1 MIRRITGFVL
11 VVGTLT
17 GCASTHWHNPNY
29 STDQA
34 AIMAKQQAIDE
45 GYCTQVAHGSVPMPD
60 VRVYSP
66 TQDSYSVSGTI
77 SSYGS
82 GGLQTSNY
90 TGYVTPSART
100 SFSTGFA
107 QGAAVGAVIRARRAQ
122 DKIMRA
128 CMLQLGWSDEP
139 VTQQS
144 APPNPTHPETK
155 KITVRVDSKV
165 FQSKEIRN
173 ISCDEWS
180 NDIAT
185 VIRSGHSHGVDLET
199 QQQLATEYLRKING
213 SGRQLLIFLQ
223 LINLRY
229 KVPLDE
235 LSSDDYPRYVK
246 WECEQNWAGIGVD
259 SL

>member
-1 MIRRITGFVL
+1 MIKKITGFVL
-11 VVGTLT
+11 VVGTIT
-17 GCASTHWHNPNY
+17 GCASPQWHNPNY
-29 STDQA
+29 SADQA
-34 AIMAKQQAIDE
+34 AIMAKQRAIDE
-45 GYCTQVAHGSVPMPD
+45 GYCTQVAHGSAPMPD

-90 TGYVTPSART
+90 TGYVTPSAGN

-107 QGAAVGAVIRARRAQ
+107 QGAALGAAIRARRAQ
-122 DKIMRA
+122 DKIMRG

-144 APPNPTHPETK
+144 APPNPQPSETK
-155 KITVRVDSKV
+155 EGSVQVGSEV
-165 FQSKEIRN
+165 FQSKEARK
-173 ISCDEWS
+173 ISCDDWS

-185 VIRSGHSHGVDLET
+185 VIRSGHSHGVDIET
-199 QQQLATEYLRKING
+199 QRQLAAEYLRKING
-213 SGRQLLIFLQ
+213 SGRQLLIFMH
-223 LINLRY
+223 LINMRY
-229 KVPLDE
+229 KVSLDE
-235 LSSDDYPRYVK
+235 LSSEDYLRYVK
-246 WECEQNWAGIGVD
+246 WECEQNWAGIGLN